1 MTVAA
6 LYNEFQRIKN
16 ASAFTCII
24 RQKPLHDQIKLAEFL
39 CTSAYIKSHRQK
51 AKVDDRKVLYHPIEE
66 EIVKA
71 ICSGIDMD
79 EFIADLISTGDCSTA
94 SARMIKR
101 RWYKIEHLLQVYQ
114 AYSSASVQI

>member
-6 LYNEFQRIKN
+6 LYNEFQRTKN

-24 RQKPLHDQIKLAEFL
+24 RQKPLHVQIKLAEFL
-39 CTSAYIKSHRQK
+39 CTSAYIESHRQK
-51 AKVDDRKVLYHPIEE
+51 SKVDDTKVLYHPIEE

-71 ICSGIDMD
+71 ICSDIDMD
-79 EFIADLISTGDCSTA
+79 EFIADRIGMGDCSSA
-94 SARMIKR
+94 SAKMIKR
-101 RWYKIEHLLQVYQ
+101 RWHKVEHLLQVYQ